1 MADKQ
6 TYTFSNDITTVEVSS
21 LGAKI
26 VVIPQDRA
34 DIYVEYD
41 NPKDSPE
48 FCAVLSGKTLTLKE
62 SFSFNIFGMF
72 GSKASDDYVITVC
85 LPLRTFEKLKINT
98 SSGGVEVGEVSA
110 EQFSLNTASGNI
122 DISAYFNDVKLQSAS
137 GSIKLTNPLADKEKQ
152 EHTVS
157 LDKEET
163 APAKYVSKSVS
174 VCTVSGN
181 AVVSG
186 YRAEEFG
193 IHSVSGTTTVD
204 GISGKGSISVTSGT
218 VNVSYAEW
226 NGDLNVS
233 LISGN
238 VNVSLPEDSG
248 VNLSVSG
255 VSGMV
260 KTDLG
265 QEKGNFINLGKGTS
279 GEFGG
284 ANKHQLTA
292 SLTSG
297 TVTIARQ

>member
-1 MADKQ
+1 M
-6 TYTFSNDITTVEVSS
+6 
-21 LGAKI
+21 
-26 VVIPQDRA
+26 
-34 DIYVEYD
+34 
-41 NPKDSPE
+41 
-48 FCAVLSGKTLTLKE
+48 
-62 SFSFNIFGMF
+62 
-72 GSKASDDYVITVC
+72 
-85 LPLRTFEKLKINT
+85 
-98 SSGGVEVGEVSA
+98 
-110 EQFSLNTASGNI
+110 
-122 DISAYFNDVKLQSAS
+122 
-137 GSIKLTNPLADKEKQ
+137 
-152 EHTVS
+152 
-157 LDKEET
+157 
-163 APAKYVSKSVS
+163 
-174 VCTVSGN
+174 CTVSGN

-265 QEKGNFINLGKGTS
+265 QERAISSTS
-279 GEFGG
+279 AREP
-284 ANKHQLTA
+284 AENSAVQ
-292 SLTSG
+292 TS
-297 TVTIARQ
+297 TSSPLPSPAAR

>member
-6 TYTFSNDITTVEVSS
+6 TYTFSNDISTVEVSS

-26 VVIPQDRA
+26 VVVPQERS

-41 NPKDSPE
+41 NPRDTPE

-62 SFSFNIFGMF
+62 SFHFSIF
-72 GSKASDDYVITVC
+72 GSKPAEGYTITVY
-85 LPLRTFEKLKINT
+85 LPLKTFEKLKINT
-98 SSGGVEVGEVSA
+98 ASGGVDVGEVSA

-122 DISAYFNDVKLQSAS
+122 NVNAYFNEVKLQSAS
-137 GSIKLTNPLADKEKQ
+137 GNINLTNPLADRAGE

-181 AVVSG
+181 ATVSG

-193 IHSVSGTTTVD
+193 IHSVSGTTTVE
-204 GISGKGSISVTSGT
+204 GISGKGSVSVTSGT
-218 VNVSYAEW
+218 VNISYAEW
-226 NGDLNVS
+226 DGDLNVS
-233 LISGN
+233 LISGG

-248 VNLSVSG
+248 VNLNVSG
-255 VSGMV
+255 VSGFV

-265 QEKGNFINLGKGTS
+265 QEKGNFINLGKGTN

-284 ANKHQLTA
+284 ANKHQLSV

-297 TVTIARQ
+297 IVTIARQ

>member
-6 TYTFSNDITTVEVSS
+6 TYTFSNDINTVEVSS

-26 VVIPQDRA
+26 VVMPQERA

-62 SFSFNIFGMF
+62 SFSFSIF
-72 GSKASDDYVITVC
+72 GSKPAEGYTIAVY
-85 LPLRTFEKLKINT
+85 LPLKTFEKLKINT
-98 SSGGVEVGEVSA
+98 ASGGVEVGEVSA

-122 DISAYFNDVKLQSAS
+122 SVNAYFNNVKLQSAS
-137 GSIKLTNPLADKEKQ
+137 GSIKLTNPLAEKAAQ
-152 EHTVS
+152 AVS
-157 LDKEET
+157 LDKEEN

-181 AVVSG
+181 ATVSG

-193 IHSVSGTTTVD
+193 VHSVSGTTTVD

-218 VNVSYAEW
+218 VNVSFAEW
-226 NGDLNVS
+226 TGDLNVS

-238 VNVSLPEDSG
+238 VNISLPEDAG
-248 VNLSVSG
+248 VELSVSG
-255 VSGMV
+255 VSGYV

-265 QEKGNFINLGKGTS
+265 QEKGNFINLGKGTNGS
-279 GEFGG
+279 FGG
-284 ANKHQLTA
+284 ANKHQMTA

-297 TVTIARQ
+297 TITIARQ

>member
-6 TYTFSNDITTVEVSS
+6 TYTFSNDINTVEVSS

-26 VVIPQDRA
+26 VVMPQERA

-62 SFSFNIFGMF
+62 SFSFSIF
-72 GSKASDDYVITVC
+72 GSKPAEGYTIAVF
-85 LPLRTFEKLKINT
+85 LPLKTFEKLKINT
-98 SSGGVEVGEVSA
+98 ASGGVEVGEVSA

-122 DISAYFNDVKLQSAS
+122 SVNAYFNNVKLQSAS
-137 GSIKLTNPLADKEKQ
+137 GSIKLTNPLAEKAAQ
-152 EHTVS
+152 AVS

-181 AVVSG
+181 ATVSG

-193 IHSVSGTTTVD
+193 VHSVSGTTTVD

-218 VNVSYAEW
+218 VNVSFAEW
-226 NGDLNVS
+226 TGDLNVS

-238 VNVSLPEDSG
+238 VNISLPEDAG
-248 VNLSVSG
+248 VELSVSG
-255 VSGMV
+255 VSGYV

-265 QEKGNFINLGKGTS
+265 QEKGNFINLGKGTNGS
-279 GEFGG
+279 FGG

-297 TVTIARQ
+297 TITIARQ